1 MKDGKQSEQNCSLW
15 GKVKGLTQRGSK
27 FLQVNKLR
35 QNITTLHIVTG
46 SIIHFTLMRVTW
58 LL

>member
-35 QNITTLHIVTG
+35 QNITTHYILSLG
-46 SIIHFTLMRVTW
+46 P
-58 LL
+58 